1 VAVSEGK
8 TSAATV
14 TVSAPPP
21 APVATVSLAATS
33 TSLLVG
39 QSTQLAVTLKDSAGN
54 VLTGRTIGWTSSNT
68 SLATVSPV
76 GVVTAVGSGT
86 PKITATSEGKSGSIT
101 ITITAPVAPVAIVTV
116 TAPTLSVTVGQTV
129 QMTSILEDASGN
141 VLTGRTVAWS
151 SSNPAVASVTS
162 TGLVTASA
170 AGSATISAASEGK
183 TGAATLSVSAPAAP
197 PDGGS
202 CSLVTDLSARP
213 TSAFAKPGYLQAVS
227 EPDFLTRLVRV
238 GGDPGTPIGN
248 GVGGTWGQE
257 AKHNYSKDPAWSA
270 DQKLIVLKYMD
281 GAVGGDLYLDG
292 DSYRPLFVRRRP
304 GVETRWH
311 PTLPDV
317 MVYVT
322 SAGGVGH
329 WNARTDVSTTK
340 FAAAGYGGAHMG
352 PWEGNVSY
360 DGRYVAVTATR
371 AADGRLVAYV
381 VDIDAGTK
389 GPDIDLAAQ
398 GVTNLDWVSVSASG
412 NYVAALATVNG
423 TLAALKVWD
432 RSGTAL
438 RTWTDFRMAHLDFGY
453 DQAGN
458 EVIFGAAASGSY
470 AKRFIM
476 RRLADGVVTPLTP
489 AVSYNTHS
497 STRNNLR
504 RGWAYAVTNDVTG
517 GVLDQ
522 TVFAVKLDGSG
533 TVERLARHRSNLADY
548 DSSPF
553 AVPSPDGKRVMF
565 ASNWGAASGRPVQ
578 SYVVDTRCP

>member
-1 VAVSEGK
+1 VGATFQATATLKDSVGNILDGRTIDWTSSNASAATVSASGLVTGVAAGDATITATSEGK
-8 TSAATV
+8 TGSLTV
-14 TVSAPPP
+14 TVTTV
-21 APVATVSLAATS
+21 PVATVKVTLSATSLA
-33 TSLLVG
+33 VG
-39 QSTQLAVTLKDSAGN
+39 QTAQAQATLLDSAGN
-54 VLTGRTIGWTSSNT
+54 VLTGRSVSWASS
-68 SLATVSPV
+68 ATTAAS
-76 GVVTAVGSGT
+76 VTAAGLITALASGT
-86 PKITATSEGKSGSIT
+86 TDIVATSEGKTGS
-101 ITITAPVAPVAIVTV
+101 
-116 TAPTLSVTVGQTV
+116 
-129 QMTSILEDASGN
+129 
-141 VLTGRTVAWS
+141 
-151 SSNPAVASVTS
+151 
-162 TGLVTASA
+162 
-170 AGSATISAASEGK
+170 
-183 TGAATLSVSAPAAP
+183 ATLSVSAPAAP

>member
-1 VAVSEGK
+1 MASIGSGSTQPFTVTGYTVKDNVVAIRGATWASSNTSVATVSSLGVAAGIGAGVATISATTEGK
-8 TSAATV
+8 TSNAT
-14 TVSAPPP
+14 
-21 APVATVSLAATS
+21 L
-33 TSLLVG
+33 
-39 QSTQLAVTLKDSAGN
+39 
-54 VLTGRTIGWTSSNT
+54 
-68 SLATVSPV
+68 
-76 GVVTAVGSGT
+76 VVTT
-86 PKITATSEGKSGSIT
+86 
-101 ITITAPVAPVAIVTV
+101 
-116 TAPTLSVTVGQTV
+116 
-129 QMTSILEDASGN
+129 
-141 VLTGRTVAWS
+141 
-151 SSNPAVASVTS
+151 
-162 TGLVTASA
+162 
-170 AGSATISAASEGK
+170 AASCK
-183 TGAATLSVSAPAAP
+183 LV
-197 PDGGS
+197 DGTEPRS
-202 CSLVTDLSARP
+202 

-398 GVTNLDWVSVSASG
+398 GVTNLDWVSVSALGGYVVVFGTINGLVAREKVLTKSG
-412 NYVAALATVNG
+412 ALVADWSD
-423 TLAALKVWD
+423 LKLGHFDLGVD
-432 RSGTAL
+432 A
-438 RTWTDFRMAHLDFGY
+438 
-453 DQAGN
+453 AGN
-458 EVIFGAAASGSY
+458 EVAFGAVAGVTD

-476 RRLADGVVTPLTP
+476 RRLADGVITPLTP
-489 AVSYNTHS
+489 PVSYNTHA
-497 STRNNLR
+497 STRNNKR
-504 RGWAYAVTNDVTG
+504 PGWGYIATNDTAGSVF
-517 GVLDQ
+517 DM
-522 TVFAVKLDGSG
+522 TVWAVKLDGSG
-533 TVERLARHRSNLADY
+533 TVERLAHHRSNVTDY
-548 DSSPF
+548 DANPF

-578 SYVVDTRCP
+578 AYIVDTSPLCPSGLPQ